1 MWDSSRSLAA
11 GTGPTRRR
19 TVVTPIPTR
28 MLTLTPTRIL
38 TLTPTPTRILALTVS
53 QDEYIGDDEPP
64 ASLCEV
70 PVM

>member
-1 MWDSSRSLAA
+1 
-11 GTGPTRRR
+11 
-19 TVVTPIPTR
+19 